1 MIVAAPALEIAPL
14 DRLILRIGKDQR
26 TILRERRRS
35 QRKKN
40 DDCRD
45 PAKNRKAKNQTWR
58 RTPPHCEFIAR
69 FRSR

>member
-1 MIVAAPALEIAPL
+1 MIVAGPALEIAPL

-26 TILRERRRS
+26 TILREHRRS

-45 PAKNRKAKNQTWR
+45 HAKNRKAKNQT
-58 RTPPHCEFIAR
+58 
-69 FRSR
+69 